1 MTPTEK
7 LDLQVAEESDGS
19 AVVQMPHT
27 EGDEPSQS
35 EATAQNDDSDAS
47 DEAERPQNDED
58 RGSIDD
64 DPERE
69 AIRSARREE
78 RKLKKQLHREK
89 ARESNHL
96 IAALRKQ
103 NQDLANRIASLET
116 KTSGAELARLDKAI
130 EDAQTRVEYAKLK
143 LQDAVN
149 SQNGEEV
156 AKSQQLWYDNQ
167 RQLESLQSLK
177 ANATKHISQP
187 KQNITVPNPVVQR
200 MAATWMERNEWYD
213 PQLKD
218 PDSKVAQSIDQTLTE
233 EGYDPSLPDYWEELD
248 ERLQKY
254 LPHRYNSGYSSN
266 TRSSRPRSVVTSS
279 GRESV
284 STPRQTEFR
293 LDADRVRALKDA
305 GMWDNA
311 ELRNKMIRKFA
322 EFDRQQKKG

>member
-19 AVVQMPHT
+19 AVVQMPHA

-35 EATAQNDDSDAS
+35 PVIAQNDASDAS